1 MKFRDRSHGRNS
13 SVVCCRCCSAASPV
27 VSTLNSRVCPHCRH
41 GRDPQ
46 NIRLTS
52 SVIRFRTLTS
62 DLPRK
67 PTRGATIGLELRLD
81 GPLNSECFRESRPVP
96 NQSLSPTPRGAAIA
110 GSLRC
115 SVFAAGGCFQAEPMF
130 AEATDRAFRA
140 EHHAENLR
148 CSGRSGRLLWT
159 RFSTSDNFSGRI
171 CSQALRGC

>member
-1 MKFRDRSHGRNS
+1 VKFHDGSHGRNS

-52 SVIRFRTLTS
+52 SAIRFRTLTS
-62 DLPRK
+62 VLPRK

-96 NQSLSPTPRGAAIA
+96 NQSLSPTPRGAATA
-110 GSLRC
+110 GSPRC
-115 SVFAAGGCFQAEPMF
+115 SVFAAEL
-130 AEATDRAFRA
+130 
-140 EHHAENLR
+140 HSENLR

-159 RFSTSDNFSGRI
+159 EFFTFGNFSGRI
-171 CSQALRGC
+171 CSKALRGC